1 MLLPQARMCLEAVQR
16 TRAFLYCQKIM
27 AKGAIPELPDTRIKY
42 HKNWISK
49 GRLWSKIQATAKG
62 YRQKFK
68 ELIMKGS

>member
-1 MLLPQARMCLEAVQR
+1 
-16 TRAFLYCQKIM
+16 M
-27 AKGAIPELPDTRIKY
+27 AKGAIPELPDTRKKY
-42 HKNWISK
+42 HKNWVSK